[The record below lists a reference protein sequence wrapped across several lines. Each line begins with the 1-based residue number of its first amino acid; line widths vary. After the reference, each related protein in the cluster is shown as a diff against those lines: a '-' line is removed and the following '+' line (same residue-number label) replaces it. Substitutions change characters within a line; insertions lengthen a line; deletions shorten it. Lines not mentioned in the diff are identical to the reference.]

1 MIKKILKLLL
11 TIALFIMCNYTY
23 ADINDSTL
31 VKNRYDNVYAVYDAP
46 DRVHIYYAQRYTLNG
61 ITAYC
66 IEPGLGIDTDIY
78 SSTEDW
84 QITNLTSELRNKIR
98 LIAYY
103 GYDYPNHNTMYYYLA
118 TQELIWKEIT
128 KRSIYWVNGE
138 DVNAP
143 KIDVEREKNIILNMV
158 SNHTKTPSF
167 DNQTIEVNLNE
178 EKIITDE
185 NNVLNDYEIY
195 ETNLSDVSIDGN
207 TLKLT
212 VKKNLDEPTIK
223 LIKKHYTNSA
233 ALIYYSGNNQKMMR
247 SGILDPVIAIANV
260 KVSIKAKV
268 KVTKADKDYHYIIKK
283 SGIKF
288 KIKNNDDNEY
298 ICPNQACLYETNE
311 EGYFITDFLNMG
323 NYQIE
328 EVENQDIDGYL
339 WNSTPLVFTIDE
351 NSEVT
356 YENNEPIINLKF
368 ENKPIRAHIRVY
380 KNGESVVIKNGQLT
394 YEEIPL
400 EVTYKLYANEDIYAA
415 DGTIIY
421 SKNQKVI
428 NFTTYNGGHEIQFLP
443 LGKYCLEE
451 LSAPTNYLI
460 PTEPYCFSLDYV
472 DRYTTG
478 FRQYAYLKNY
488 LAKGSVTIIKKDSV
502 TNKPLS
508 NSKIA
513 IYTENDELIME
524 AITDEE
530 GKISLQNIPLG
541 NYYYKELLSP
551 LGYKLDSDKHYFVI
565 SENEQKLELDFLNE
579 KITGTFNFI
588 KTDYDTNKP
597 LPDTV
602 IEIYNELDELMYH
615 EITNQDGEII
625 IENIPYGKYYFKEI
639 KAPDGYTIDND
650 KYYFEIKEDNEVIS
664 ANMKNE
670 RIPVPN
676 TYLNDKNVAYIISLC
691 LIIIACFL
699 LKNKRFYLKI
709 LAIFLVTIAITI
721 PIYQNEKQVFI
732 TKTIEAKTI
741 DYIKNTSK
749 DNKTSNIDPNTKP
762 IYNYIAVLEIPK
774 INLKQG
780 LVNKYSKYNNVKY
793 NIEIIDGSNYPNI
806 NGTNFILAAHS
817 GTSKVAYFK
826 DLNKLTDDDIIYLY
840 YLGNKY
846 TYKINKHYEV
856 LKTGYIDIER
866 DRTVNAITLITCK
879 DDDYQLVYLGYLINI
894 ETY

>member
-1 MIKKILKLLL
+1 MTKKRGKKKSHSILVL
-11 TIALFIMCNYTY
+11 I
-23 ADINDSTL
+23 L
-31 VKNRYDNVYAVYDAP
+31 VLV
-46 DRVHIYYAQRYTLNG
+46 I
-61 ITAYC
+61 
-66 IEPGLGIDTDIY
+66 LGGCGY
-78 SSTEDW
+78 
-84 QITNLTSELRNKIR
+84 
-98 LIAYY
+98 AYY
-103 GYDYPNHNTMYYYLA
+103 YFFMD
-118 TQELIWKEIT
+118 
-128 KRSIYWVNGE
+128 
-138 DVNAP
+138 
-143 KIDVEREKNIILNMV
+143 
-158 SNHTKTPSF
+158 
-167 DNQTIEVNLNE
+167 
-178 EKIITDE
+178 
-185 NNVLNDYEIY
+185 
-195 ETNLSDVSIDGN
+195 
-207 TLKLT
+207 
-212 VKKNLDEPTIK
+212 
-223 LIKKHYTNSA
+223 
-233 ALIYYSGNNQKMMR
+233 
-247 SGILDPVIAIANV
+247 
-260 KVSIKAKV
+260 
-268 KVTKADKDYHYIIKK
+268 
-283 SGIKF
+283 
-288 KIKNNDDNEY
+288 KNNDTIPTPKEK
-298 ICPNQACLYETNE
+298 PNDIPKDE
-311 EGYFITDFLNMG
+311 EA
-323 NYQIE
+323 
-328 EVENQDIDGYL
+328 
-339 WNSTPLVFTIDE
+339 
-351 NSEVT
+351 
-356 YENNEPIINLKF
+356 PIIMASNIVITEGDKLDLLKGVSATDNVT
-368 ENKPIRAHIRVY
+368 EN
-380 KNGESVVIKNGQLT
+380 
-394 YEEIPL
+394 L
-400 EVTYKLYANEDIYAA
+400 EVTVS
-415 DGTIIY
+415 G
-421 SKNQKVI
+421 
-428 NFTTYNGGHEIQFLP
+428 
-443 LGKYCLEE
+443 
-451 LSAPTNYLI
+451 
-460 PTEPYCFSLDYV
+460 
-472 DRYTTG
+472 
-478 FRQYAYLKNY
+478 
-488 LAKGSVTIIKKDSV
+488 
-502 TNKPLS
+502 
-508 NSKIA
+508 
-513 IYTENDELIME
+513 
-524 AITDEE
+524 
-530 GKISLQNIPLG
+530 
-541 NYYYKELLSP
+541 
-551 LGYKLDSDKHYFVI
+551 
-565 SENEQKLELDFLNE
+565 
-579 KITGTFNFI
+579 
-588 KTDYDTNKP
+588 DYDTNKP

-615 EITNQDGEII
+615 EITNQDGKII

-676 TYLNDKNVAYIISLC
+676 NYLNDKNVAYIISLC